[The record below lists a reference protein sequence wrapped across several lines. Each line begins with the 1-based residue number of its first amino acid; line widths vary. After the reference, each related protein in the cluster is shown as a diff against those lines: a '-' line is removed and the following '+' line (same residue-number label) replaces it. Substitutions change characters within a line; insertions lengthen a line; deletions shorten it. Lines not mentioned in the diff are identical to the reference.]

1 MALRTEQTPRG
12 GSTFRGADAKEKAAL
27 DSFDIKALE
36 IFLELQ
42 ERGFEMEI
50 EAILKELKDD
60 GEWTEAFV
68 SLVRPK
74 RAATGLRYP
83 RLVENMIAW
92 IKRKEQRTGEQVK
105 DILDREA
112 VWIYLHDLSTKGIGK
127 YTPKGVVNAIRY
139 FGEAFGVDSSAVLC
153 RRVRKLTDSYCKQTR
168 PKSQAPML
176 TVKTL
181 ELLEGTVVNP
191 AIQKG
196 IRIGAGKLRL
206 CVQASL
212 RWDDLARTP
221 LANVEWVS
229 RKGSYSIA
237 GLRSRFGDSK
247 TGPRPW
253 VSSYLGV
260 TPDSDDWLPVLMN
273 LVLECHGEAWKAHD
287 HFGKS
292 FSPAADVPKLTMA
305 SFEQDVYFI
314 RQLLLEYTG
323 EGSELDLTAEQ
334 AHAFRWHGAKATLT
348 TVMMHLGVGDRA
360 VRFSGNW
367 KDVKETMPDTYLRE
381 SQLLVV
387 DAQEQAL
394 SYLRGGGEI
403 VSLEPVPLVQG
414 TKERHEGSEDV
425 PEKRKEVE
433 KPDFKGLSFS
443 DVPKE
448 VLEQGASHGGFD
460 ASVLE
465 SETETKVDPG

>member
-1 MALRTEQTPRG
+1 MSTPGVTGGRKDQRKRKKNHPDDPLSTPEFGGRRVEVRLRKPGRGIAAEAVIRIGGDVDLWSWTMSHPRRKERRQIEIAIPSLRVAVRWLGRSQRPLIPQGREHGTLQEKDRRSRTEVRELFGGFHPSKIRPDPSSKKFEKAAEEPEGSGDGSYSYETEEEREKAPLFPKPALTPDLPVDPPPKLALRAEQTPRG
-12 GSTFRGADAKEKAAL
+12 GSTFGGADAKEKAAL

-42 ERGFEMEI
+42 ERGLEMEI
-50 EAILKELKDD
+50 ETILKELKDD

-74 RAATGLRYP
+74 RAATGLRYA
-83 RLVENMIAW
+83 RLVENMITW
-92 IKRKEQRTGEQVK
+92 IKRKEQRTGEQAK

-112 VWIYLHDLSTKGIGK
+112 VWIYLHDLSMKGIGK

-196 IRIGAGKLRL
+196 IRIAAGKLRL

-221 LANVEWVS
+221 LANVEWVR
-229 RKGSYSIA
+229 RKGCERIA

-260 TPDSDDWLPVLMN
+260 TP
-273 LVLECHGEAWKAHD
+273 
-287 HFGKS
+287 
-292 FSPAADVPKLTMA
+292 
-305 SFEQDVYFI
+305 
-314 RQLLLEYTG
+314 
-323 EGSELDLTAEQ
+323 
-334 AHAFRWHGAKATLT
+334 
-348 TVMMHLGVGDRA
+348 
-360 VRFSGNW
+360 
-367 KDVKETMPDTYLRE
+367 
-381 SQLLVV
+381 
-387 DAQEQAL
+387 
-394 SYLRGGGEI
+394 RG
-403 VSLEPVPLVQG
+403 
-414 TKERHEGSEDV
+414 
-425 PEKRKEVE
+425 
-433 KPDFKGLSFS
+433 
-443 DVPKE
+443 
-448 VLEQGASHGGFD
+448 
-460 ASVLE
+460 
-465 SETETKVDPG
+465 